1 MERVCHILIAVPA
14 IYVGRVIKGEKRAD
28 LPVMQPT
35 KYDFV
40 LNIKTA
46 KAPGLNIGTA
56 TRTRRRGDRIA
67 MSFAASH
74 HVCFWQI
81 SLQKS
86 GTTGHRGWREL
97 LELAACYPLP
107 NKGMF

>member
-1 MERVCHILIAVPA
+1 MMKILLAVLA
-14 IYVGRVIKGEKRAD
+14 LIV
-28 LPVMQPT
+28 
-35 KYDFV
+35 
-40 LNIKTA
+40 TA
-46 KAPGLNIGTA
+46 LIG
-56 TRTRRRGDRIA
+56 GVRI
-67 MSFAASH
+67 
-74 HVCFWQI
+74 VRLWQI